1 MPSPIGHAL
10 AGILTVWV
18 ADCIPGRRTGRQAAS
33 NASWWHRAGTGLTLS
48 GAALAAA
55 PDFDLLFA
63 GHRTVT
69 HSVGAVAVVGA
80 AAALVAARL
89 RWPVTRVALTG
100 AAAYASHLLL
110 DWMGVDL
117 TVPYGLQAL
126 WPFSDRWFISGWSL
140 FRRTERRRIFTLA
153 TLKWN
158 AETVAQE
165 VAMLAPFL
173 AIAWL
178 IRVKAL
184 ARLATEVPRG
194 NHTPQ

>member
-18 ADCIPGRRTGRQAAS
+18 VDCVPGRRTARLAA
-33 NASWWHRAGTGLTLS
+33 AHGSWWLRAGTGLTLA
-48 GAALAAA
+48 GAVLAAA
-55 PDFDLLFA
+55 PDLDLLFA

-69 HSVGAVAVVGA
+69 HSVGAVALVGA

-89 RWPVTRVALTG
+89 RWPVTRVALTC
-100 AAAYASHLLL
+100 AAAYGSHLLL

-117 TVPYGLQAL
+117 TLPYGLQAL

-153 TLKWN
+153 TMKWN
-158 AETVAQE
+158 AETIAQE
-165 VAMLAPFL
+165 IAMLAPFL

-178 IRVKAL
+178 IRVKTL

-194 NHTPQ
+194 NHAPQ